1 MHEIQ
6 AASASPE
13 QAGNRMGSDEQ
24 LGTGWAQLEQAG
36 TGCARKKQAGEQA
49 GRSWGTGW
57 GTGSTIWPAAAST
70 GREQVGNRSG
80 TGRDRLG
87 TGRDRL
93 ELAGPNQ
100 FPACSTAYYKQST
113 LR

>member
-1 MHEIQ
+1 M
-6 AASASPE
+6 
-13 QAGNRMGSDEQ
+13 
-24 LGTGWAQLEQAG
+24 GTGWAQLEQAG

-80 TGRDRLG
+80 TGRDRSRQVE
-87 TGRDRL
+87 TGWVQV
-93 ELAGPNQ
+93 ETGSNWLAPTSSQPVPQRTINNQ
-100 FPACSTAYYKQST
+100 P
-113 LR
+113 